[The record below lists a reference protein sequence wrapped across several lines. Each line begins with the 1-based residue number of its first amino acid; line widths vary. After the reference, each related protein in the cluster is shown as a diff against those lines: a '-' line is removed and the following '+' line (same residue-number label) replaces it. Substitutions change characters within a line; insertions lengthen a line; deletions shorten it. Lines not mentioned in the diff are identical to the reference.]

1 MPTLQ
6 GSPGF
11 THLGP
16 DDFPITLEAILTDYC
31 GSETP
36 SFQWSGSNDNVT
48 FSNPNGQ
55 TTELNCDS
63 LPSWDSLSLS
73 VEANLGGYSLR
84 SYLYPR
90 YDDSRPHVSF
100 GVSIP
105 KVMFANND
113 DDDNDGVADY
123 VSVPLGDGDDD
134 IGVGR
139 ITLRSDIATNATVQI
154 HSIAGFEVGFSD
166 VSDFVFRDQAC
177 TQPIREGDTF
187 TIWEQTEWTQNLYI
201 NSPMH
206 SSGYEDVEMVVKL
219 SLEGG
224 EERLVTAK
232 ATIVSPIVAPIC
244 NEPVEL
250 DDHGEIIKS
259 YMNPVG
265 VSVGKLACF
274 RIDIQPD
281 SFPDSEIVWE
291 SLGGLSFVGSNRGR
305 TVTVRGTEVGSTFLR
320 VRLRDEPR
328 QMPEFAVQ
336 VTQLRTIPIRAMII
350 ESNGNIPQTESGIR
364 EMVRVAN
371 EVYSQV
377 GMQFVLASVCTTNVE
392 DAVNIDRS
400 GHAHSR
406 YNHSEIT
413 SWLPAGNGIECY
425 FVGGILGR
433 EGIPG
438 DIRGLT
444 SSTGIALASC
454 ATSKT
459 LAHEIGHLCGARDV
473 YPTGDGVSLLSDSIN
488 SQRVPLDW
496 NNGCRGHGTAGVRY
510 YRPSTKMSSIVE
522 SLLMCGESRENDSR
536 ADMSAGPVYGIL
548 RADDDAPEETD
559 RKEQAFVGFLGVD
572 GFRVPICD

>member
-11 THLGP
+11 THLDP

-63 LPSWDSLSLS
+63 LPIWDSLTLS
-73 VEANLGGYSLR
+73 VEANLGGYSLW

-154 HSIAGFEVGFSD
+154 HSISGFETGFSD
-166 VSDFVFRDQAC
+166 VSDFVFRDRAC

-206 SSGYEDVEMVVKL
+206 SSGYEDVRIVAKL

-250 DDHGEIIKS
+250 EDDGEIIKS

-265 VSVGKLACF
+265 VSVGKLARF
-274 RIDIQPD
+274 RIDVQPD

-305 TVTVRGTEVGSTFLR
+305 MVTVRGTEVGSTFLR

-364 EMVRVAN
+364 EMMRVAN

-406 YNHSEIT
+406 WNFDEVT
-413 SWLPAGNGIECY
+413 SWLPTGDGIECY
-425 FVGGILGR
+425 FVGGIFGRDGRLGR
-433 EGIPG
+433 ING
-438 DIRGLT
+438 
-444 SSTGIALASC
+444 LASSAGIVIAAC
-454 ATSKT
+454 AGSKT
-459 LAHEIGHLCGARDV
+459 LAHEIGHLCGARDI
-473 YPTGDGVSLLSDSIN
+473 YPTRANISLLTDKISESN
-488 SQRVPLDW
+488 APLDW
-496 NNGCRGHGTAGVRY
+496 NGGCCGQGSYGVRY
-510 YRPSTKMSSIVE
+510 YGLGTSMLTLVE
-522 SLLMCGESRENDSR
+522 RLLMCGVSEENDQRGASLDFKGSSR
-536 ADMSAGPVYGIL
+536 L
-548 RADDDAPEETD
+548 
-559 RKEQAFVGFLGVD
+559 
-572 GFRVPICD
+572 